1 MWVWVFPKPSGLESL
16 GQPNPRSRDRRLL
29 MAKPKSKV
37 GQAPALSRALWDE
50 WLQWLLKSRGP
61 RMMVVVK
68 LTGCFGLRA
77 GEAVALKRE
86 DIVLHG
92 GVPKICVTGETAG
105 ARKSPGEVYI
115 RLKDLGFVKL
125 LLTKGITG
133 KHIRGHKHGKRQSG
147 GGRRRTIE
155 KFETYRAPKTGY
167 LFTARKNAAQKH
179 LSYHAVYLAVRQ
191 EAPKF
196 FEHLKKEGRLV
207 PEVAKLRPHSG
218 RAQLITEL
226 MGDGLSTAM
235 SMKYARHAVGSV
247 KVHLKYSRL

>member
-1 MWVWVFPKPSGLESL
+1 MGVSEAIWTRVSDL
-16 GQPNPRSRDRRLL
+16 GQSNPRSRDRLLL
-29 MAKPKSKV
+29 MAKPKTKV
-37 GQAPALSRALWDE
+37 GQAPALSRALWEE

-125 LLTKGITG
+125 LLTKGIAG
-133 KHIRGHKHGKRQSG
+133 KHTRGHKHGKRLSG

-155 KFETYRAPKTGY
+155 KLETYRAPKTGY

-207 PEVAKLRPHSG
+207 PEVTYFPRGGSGG
-218 RAQLITEL
+218 RAGGRAAAGRAAGGRARGKYVT
-226 MGDGLSTAM
+226 GRCWWPGVNGRLS
-235 SMKYARHAVGSV
+235 GG
-247 KVHLKYSRL
+247 

>member
-1 MWVWVFPKPSGLESL
+1 
-16 GQPNPRSRDRRLL
+16 
-29 MAKPKSKV
+29 MAKPKTKV
-37 GQAPALSRALWDE
+37 GQAPALSRALWEE

-105 ARKSPGEVYI
+105 ARKSPGEVFI

-133 KHIRGHKHGKRQSG
+133 KHIRGHKHGKRLSG

-155 KFETYRAPKTGY
+155 KLETYRAPKTGY

-207 PEVAKLRPHSG
+207 PEVTYFPRGGVG
-218 RAQLITEL
+218 RAGGRAGGVCAATFTCFL
-226 MGDGLSTAM
+226 
-235 SMKYARHAVGSV
+235 
-247 KVHLKYSRL
+247 

>member
-1 MWVWVFPKPSGLESL
+1 
-16 GQPNPRSRDRRLL
+16 
-29 MAKPKSKV
+29 
-37 GQAPALSRALWDE
+37 
-50 WLQWLLKSRGP
+50 
-61 RMMVVVK
+61 MMVVVK

-92 GVPKICVTGETAG
+92 GVPKIRVSGETAG
-105 ARKSPGEVYI
+105 ARKSPGEIYI
-115 RLKDLGFVKL
+115 RLQDLDFVKQL
-125 LLTKGITG
+125 LAKGITG
-133 KHIRGHKHGKRQSG
+133 KHIRGHKHGTRSRG
-147 GGRRRTIE
+147 SRRRTIE
-155 KFETYRAPKTGY
+155 KQETYRAPKSGY
-167 LFTARKNAAQKH
+167 LFTAKKNAARKH

-196 FEHLKKEGRLV
+196 FEHLRKQGRFV

-247 KVHLKYSRL
+247 KVHLKYGRLTLEDVKRACDETARSTPPAPKRKRWASMSVKELRQCQDEIRDEIKKRASKC